1 MTDTRPTPS
10 PADRNDLVRRAL
22 ADCAHVLLTDRYTRW
37 ELDELLATGI
47 AMTWIRQHH
56 TDLAEDLA
64 QWLTAEAA
72 YRLITACGI
81 PLQGTTDPAIPNL
94 LTTLSRHSNG
104 ELALRLDLAATPPA
118 PRARAATI
126 PFPTQRLSTGHR
138 PVSRVRG
145 TTGPCGCACAS
156 GGWCGGCG
164 HRGCTARHN

>member
-1 MTDTRPTPS
+1 VTDTRPTPS

-22 ADCAHVLLTDRYTRW
+22 ADCAHVLLTDRDTRW

-104 ELALRLDLAATPPA
+104 ELALRLDLAATPPTTKV
-118 PRARAATI
+118 RAASAL
-126 PFPTQRLSTGHR
+126 FPTQRPSTGDR
-138 PVSRVRG
+138 PAPRERRAAG
-145 TTGPCGCACAS
+145 TCGCACAS
-156 GGWCGGCG
+156 GGFCGGCG
-164 HRGCTARHN
+164 HRGCTARRH